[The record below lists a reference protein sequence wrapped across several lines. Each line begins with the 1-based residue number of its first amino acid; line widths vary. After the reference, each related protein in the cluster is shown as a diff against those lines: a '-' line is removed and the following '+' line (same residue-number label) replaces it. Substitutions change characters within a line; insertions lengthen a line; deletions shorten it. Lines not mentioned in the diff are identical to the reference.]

1 MFLRHGEAAM
11 RASDADLR
19 QGMRNLIFWTI
30 AIAAVLTLAVAF
42 RPRAS
47 VSRTV
52 RLSDARHPGAALIAT
67 SSRQDAFSTL
77 DPKEMAQGCLNC
89 PISSYLGSPRTSP

>member
-1 MFLRHGEAAM
+1 M
-11 RASDADLR
+11 RAIDADLR
-19 QGMRNLIFWTI
+19 QGTRNLIVWTV
-30 AIAAVLTLAVAF
+30 AIAVVLTLAVAF
-42 RPRAS
+42 RPRAR

-52 RLSDARHPGAALIAT
+52 RPSDARHSAAALIAT

-89 PISSYLGSPRTSP
+89 PISSYLGSPRSAP